1 MFGQLSISTAVG
13 RLCDCEDE
21 GDAGA
26 GVTAV
31 WKRRGG
37 GNRTVG
43 RALAM
48 TQIMIYSCRPL
59 PRSSS
64 TKQACGP
71 LIKASSLP
79 CPPSPHACGPQ
90 SKEQSMRCCSLK
102 LRRSPVDTY
111 LHRGMEWGRGGGL
124 GERGWTRA
132 CGEGEA
138 RGEGGGGRDTGAH
151 TKLASHKRSVQKRLQ
166 YRKRYTCTIV
176 VSISLP
182 PLALTTLPPLCPWP
196 QTTSKSRTCPALAR
210 GGANIYEGRGEGAG
224 CLYLRRTSMQEPHMP
239 CAEVGRI

>member
-1 MFGQLSISTAVG
+1 MVSAGHDTDYDILLSA
-13 RLCDCEDE
+13 
-21 GDAGA
+21 
-26 GVTAV
+26 
-31 WKRRGG
+31 
-37 GNRTVG
+37 
-43 RALAM
+43 
-48 TQIMIYSCRPL
+48 
-59 PRSSS
+59 SSAKLT
-64 TKQACGP
+64 TKQARGP

-196 QTTSKSRTCPALAR
+196 RTTSKSRTCPA
-210 GGANIYEGRGEGAG
+210 
-224 CLYLRRTSMQEPHMP
+224 Q
-239 CAEVGRI
+239 EVGRIYTRGWAKGQVACTCKGPACRSRTCPAQRWGEYMRGRAQGQLRAKLCAKVGLMSCPVCSLPSKRSRTAP